1 LTTHTG
7 PAPAR
12 LPGYASRMTD
22 STTLA
27 DLCARTWER
36 TLELNPTLATILGDE
51 RYDDRLDDPGPA
63 GRAALRALAEESRA
77 GALAVD
83 PAGLDPEERISRDLM
98 VLVAEQEIVEDDLRA
113 DLIPFWG
120 QQGHQALLPEIVHL
134 QKADTPDRLERLLA
148 RIAAYPALTDAIID
162 LLAEGRAAGLTTARV
177 VADRAVDQLE
187 RLLAA
192 PAATSPIVTVPAVR
206 DEADRARILEAV
218 ECHVRPADARYLEAL
233 RAYLPATR
241 EDPGLCAL
249 PDGEARY
256 GAKVRAYTSLDATPE
271 ELHRVGL
278 EELETIEAERRA
290 IARAAGFGDDT
301 PAYRDALNAD
311 PAQIPAT
318 PEALVARCQEDVER
332 AFAAAPRWFNRV
344 PKAGCEVRRVEP
356 LLEKDAPGAYYYPPT
371 TDGGRPGIYFVNAY
385 DLPSRTFWSAAS
397 TTYHEAV
404 PGHHFQIALEMEL
417 GGFPAFR
424 TLGYWPQGT
433 AYVEGWA
440 LYTERVADEAG
451 LFRSEAER
459 FGMLDS
465 QALRAVRLVVDT
477 GLHAFGWNRQKAFE
491 TMVAAGIHPTD
502 AGIETDRYIAWPGQ
516 ALAYLT
522 GRREIERLRAARA
535 AREGD
540 DFDIRR
546 FHDDVLRHGK
556 LPLRILAGVVL
567 AA

>member
-1 LTTHTG
+1 MTT
-7 PAPAR
+7 
-12 LPGYASRMTD
+12 

-36 TLELNPTLATILGDE
+36 TLELNPTLATVFGDE
-51 RYDDRLDDPGPA
+51 RYDDRLDDPGPV
-63 GRAALRALAEESRA
+63 GRAARRALAEEARA
-77 GALAVD
+77 GALAID
-83 PAGLDPEERISRDLM
+83 PADLDEEERISRDL
-98 VLVAEQEIVEDDLRA
+98 LALIADHEIEEDDLRA
-113 DLIPFWG
+113 DLVPFWG
-120 QQGHQALLPEIVHL
+120 QRGHQALLPELVHL
-134 QKADTPDRLERLLA
+134 QKADTPERIERLLA
-148 RIAAYPALTDAIID
+148 RIAAYPALTDAVIE
-162 LLAEGRAAGLTTARV
+162 LLAEGRAAGLTAARV
-177 VADRAVDQLE
+177 VADRAVDQVE

-192 PAATSPIVTVPAVR
+192 PAAASPIVTVPEVG
-206 DEADRARILEAV
+206 DEADRARLLEAV
-218 ECHVRPADARYLEAL
+218 ERYVRPADARSLEAL

-256 GAKVRAYTSLDATPE
+256 AAKVRAYTSLDVTPAA
-271 ELHRVGL
+271 LHQVGL
-278 EELETIEAERRA
+278 EELEAIEAERRA
-290 IARAAGFGDDT
+290 IARAAGYGDDT
-301 PAYRDALNAD
+301 AAYRDALNAD

-332 AFAAAPRWFNRV
+332 AFAAAPRWFSRA

-371 TDGGRPGIYFVNAY
+371 MDGGRPGIYFVNAY
-385 DLPSRTFWSAAS
+385 DLPSRTYWSAAS

-417 GGFPAFR
+417 QGLPAFR
-424 TLGYWPQGT
+424 TLGFWPQGT

-477 GLHAFGWNRQKAFE
+477 GLHAFGWSRQKAFE

-502 AGIETDRYIAWPGQ
+502 ASIETDRYIARPGQ
-516 ALAYLT
+516 ALAYMT
-522 GRREIERLRAARA
+522 GRREIERLRTARA
-535 AREGD
+535 ALEGD
-540 DFDIRR
+540 AFDIRR

-556 LPLRILAGVVL
+556 LPLRILAAVVG
-567 AA
+567 

>member
-1 LTTHTG
+1 M
-7 PAPAR
+7 
-12 LPGYASRMTD
+12 SM

-36 TLELNPTLATILGDE
+36 TLELNPTMATMYGDE
-51 RYDDRLDDPGPA
+51 RYDDRLDDPGPE
-63 GRAALRALAEESRA
+63 GRAARRALAEEARD
-77 GALAVD
+77 GALGID
-83 PAGLDPEERISRDLM
+83 PADLDEEERISRDL
-98 VLVAEQEIVEDDLRA
+98 LALIADQQIADDDLRD
-113 DLIPFWG
+113 DLVATVE
-120 QQGHQALLPEIVHL
+120 QQGHQSLLPELVQL
-134 QKADTPDRLERLLA
+134 QKADTQERLERLLG
-148 RIAAYPALTDAIID
+148 RIAAYPALTDAVID
-162 LLAEGRAAGLTTARV
+162 LLAEGRAAGLTAARV
-177 VADRAVDQLE
+177 VADRVADQLE

-192 PAATSPIVTVPAVR
+192 PAATSPIVTIPALA
-206 DEADRARILEAV
+206 DEADRARLLEAV
-218 ECHVRPADARYLEAL
+218 ERHVRPADARYLEAI

-241 EDPGLCAL
+241 EEPGLCAL
-249 PDGEARY
+249 PDGEERY
-256 GAKVRAYTSLDATPE
+256 AAKVKGYTSLDVTPD
-271 ELHRVGL
+271 ELHRIGI
-278 EELETIEAERRA
+278 EELAEIEARRRT

-301 PAYRDALNAD
+301 AAYRDALNAD
-311 PAQIPAT
+311 PAQIPLT
-318 PEALVARCQEDVER
+318 PEALVARCQEDVDR

-344 PKAGCEVRRVEP
+344 PKTGCQVRRVEP

-371 TDGGRPGIYFVNAY
+371 MDGSRPGIYFVNAY
-385 DLPSRTFWSAAS
+385 DLPSRTYWSAAS

-417 GGFPAFR
+417 QGLPAFR

-477 GLHAFGWNRQKAFE
+477 GLHAFGWSRQKVFE
-491 TMVAAGIHPTD
+491 TMLAAGIHPTD

-516 ALAYLT
+516 ALAYMT
-522 GRREIERLRAARA
+522 GRREIERLRTARA

-540 DFDIRR
+540 AFDIRR

-567 AA
+567 PA

>member
-1 LTTHTG
+1 
-7 PAPAR
+7 
-12 LPGYASRMTD
+12 MTM

-36 TLELNPTLATILGDE
+36 TLELNPTMATVYGDE

-63 GRAALRALAEESRA
+63 GRAARRALAEEARA
-77 GALAVD
+77 GALAID
-83 PAGLDPEERISRDLM
+83 TAGLDDEEHITRDLLI
-98 VLVAEQEIVEDDLRA
+98 LVAEQEIAEDNLRA
-113 DLIPFWG
+113 DLLSTVE
-120 QQGHQALLPEIVHL
+120 QQGHQSLLPELVQL
-134 QKADTPDRLERLLA
+134 QKADTPARLERLLA
-148 RIAAYPALTDAIID
+148 RIAAYPAMTDAVID
-162 LLAEGRAAGLTTARV
+162 LLAEGRAAGLTAARV
-177 VADRAVDQLE
+177 VADRAVDQLQ

-192 PAATSPIVTVPAVR
+192 PAVSSPIVTVPAVA
-206 DEADRARILEAV
+206 DEANRARLLEAV
-218 ECHVRPADARYLEAL
+218 ERHVRPADARYLEAL
-233 RAYLPATR
+233 RAYLPAAR

-249 PDGEARY
+249 PDGETRY
-256 GAKVRAYTSLDATPE
+256 AAKVRAYTSLDVTAE

-278 EELETIEAERRA
+278 EELAAIEADRQA

-301 PAYRDALNAD
+301 AAYRDALNVD
-311 PAQIPAT
+311 PAQIPPT

-332 AFAAAPRWFNRV
+332 AFAAAPRWFSRV

-371 TDGGRPGIYFVNAY
+371 MDGGRPGIYFVNAY
-385 DLPSRTFWSAAS
+385 DLPSRTYWSAAS

-417 GGFPAFR
+417 QGLPAFR

-477 GLHAFGWNRQKAFE
+477 GLHAFGWSRQKAFE

-516 ALAYLT
+516 ALAYMT
-522 GRREIERLRAARA
+522 GRREIEQLRAARA

-540 DFDIRR
+540 AFDIRR

-556 LPLRILAGVVL
+556 LPLRILADVVL
-567 AA
+567 A